1 MVKEK
6 LPVKDLFMG
15 AVAMNM
21 ETFERIDLT
30 ECVDNEG
37 LLTWQAPKVNGS
49 FCHFSWN
56 TMWILVWIIW
66 IKKP

>member
-21 ETFERIDLT
+21 ETFERIDPNRM
-30 ECVDNEG
+30 CG
-37 LLTWQAPKVNGS
+37 
-49 FCHFSWN
+49 
-56 TMWILVWIIW
+56 
-66 IKKP
+66 